1 MKKVISVHS
10 GFVPEGTLKYEG
22 QYIFKCVAVRE
33 GKGGLGPGFPQP
45 DLIEDL
51 DLSGVAGIEGKM
63 ERQIPVNKSH
73 PLNARIHKYY
83 LLEQDVWICNRGNLR
98 FVSDWTPQEVWA
110 LACEDTLDDDGK
122 LVDRRDLGFFIIHS
136 DRKNG
141 IIV

>member
-1 MKKVISVHS
+1 MKLSVIFEDKPDRWGYRGDPYFWDYLGKKAENMDLMS
-10 GFVPEGTLKYEG
+10 PEELENWIKKEH
-22 QYIFKCVAVRE
+22 
-33 GKGGLGPGFPQP
+33 
-45 DLIEDL
+45 L

-63 ERQIPVNKSH
+63 ERQIPVNKSN

-110 LACEDTLDDDGK
+110 LACEDTLDDDGN

-136 DRKNG
+136 DRSKG
-141 IIV
+141 IVV